1 MGCID
6 IKIRCSYC
14 GKEFLRKDWQVK
26 KCLKRGQTKAYCS
39 HACHNKARMLP
50 ICKNQKTVLRLFR
63 EYKPLIMKIMN
74 SWIKKLSDKQYSDRI
89 ESKAYLAVAQFP
101 KTKGFLV
108 PKKDREKVLSA
119 FVSTACKHSFLDVLK
134 EKKKYVSLDM
144 EYYYGMD
151 GQKYYKKYID
161 ND

>member
-1 MGCID
+1 
-6 IKIRCSYC
+6 
-14 GKEFLRKDWQVK
+14 
-26 KCLKRGQTKAYCS
+26 
-39 HACHNKARMLP
+39 
-50 ICKNQKTVLRLFR
+50 
-63 EYKPLIMKIMN
+63 MKIMN